1 MADFEVR
8 LSGPTLKLLK
18 LMLEEPAKERSGAEI
33 SREAKIGSGTLYPL
47 LLRLERV
54 NWLVSEWEQI
64 DPKLVG
70 RPRKRFYRLSA
81 DGYNKAR
88 AALAQF
94 QMEGAPAWN
103 I

>member
-8 LSGPTLKLLK
+8 LTGPTLKLLK
-18 LMLEEPAKERSGAEI
+18 LMLEEPAKKRSGAEM

-54 NWLVSEWEQI
+54 GWLISEWEQI
-64 DPKLVG
+64 DPREAG

-81 DGYNKAR
+81 NGYNKAR
-88 AALAQF
+88 EALAAF
-94 QMEGAPAWN
+94 QMEGTPAWN
-103 I
+103 M